1 MAIKLFGFSIGKE
14 ESNREAQ
21 EQPSFAL
28 PENEDGA
35 ITIEPTYASGM
46 AYGQFL
52 DMDGAAKNEA
62 ALVARYREMS
72 LFPECNFAIEDIVN
86 ETMVIQDNRPPV
98 QILLD
103 NVEQSDAIKTKIQD
117 EFDNVLHLLDFN
129 EYCFDIFR
137 RWYIDGRVYYHI
149 VIDVTN
155 PSAGIQELRSL
166 DPRKIRKVRE
176 TKRIKGPEGV
186 PLIKNPTEFYIYNE
200 SGFDNKKQ
208 GNDIKIAK
216 DSILHVHSGILN
228 TGKNMVLSQLHQA
241 IKPYNQLKMIEDA
254 VVIYR
259 IARAPE
265 RRIFY
270 VDVGNLPKVKAEQYL
285 RDIMVKFK
293 NRIVY
298 DSATGEV
305 RDDRSHRTM
314 MEDYWLPRREGGRGT
329 EITTLPGGTKLGE
342 IEDIQ
347 YFRKKLYKALQVP
360 DSRLESEAGF
370 NIGRSAEITRDEVKF
385 GKFIAKLRHR
395 FNHLFL
401 NLLETQLRLK
411 GIIVK
416 EDWDEMR
423 RNIKF
428 DYARDTHFME
438 LQEAEIM
445 RQRVELVRD
454 MEEFKGVYY
463 SSEWL
468 RKNILKQSDDDIKD
482 IDKQI
487 NAEPDPLPDDEEG
500 EGSAPP
506 PKAPVTP
513 PVE

>member
-1 MAIKLFGFSIGKE
+1 ML
-14 ESNREAQ
+14 
-21 EQPSFAL
+21 
-28 PENEDGA
+28 
-35 ITIEPTYASGM
+35 
-46 AYGQFL
+46 
-52 DMDGAAKNEA
+52 
-62 ALVARYREMS
+62 
-72 LFPECNFAIEDIVN
+72 
-86 ETMVIQDNRPPV
+86 
-98 QILLD
+98 
-103 NVEQSDAIKTKIQD
+103 
-117 EFDNVLHLLDFN
+117 
-129 EYCFDIFR
+129 
-137 RWYIDGRVYYHI
+137 
-149 VIDVTN
+149 
-155 PSAGIQELRSL
+155 
-166 DPRKIRKVRE
+166 
-176 TKRIKGPEGV
+176 
-186 PLIKNPTEFYIYNE
+186 
-200 SGFDNKKQ
+200 
-208 GNDIKIAK
+208 
-216 DSILHVHSGILN
+216 
-228 TGKNMVLSQLHQA
+228 
-241 IKPYNQLKMIEDA
+241 EDA

-270 VDVGNLPKVKAEQYL
+270 VDVGNLPKIKAEQYM

-298 DSATGEV
+298 DADSGEV

-314 MEDYWLPRREGGRGT
+314 LEDYWLPRREGGRGT
-329 EITTLPGGTKLGE
+329 EITTLPGGQNLGE

-347 YFRKKLYKALQVP
+347 YFRKKLYKALHVP
-360 DSRLESEAGF
+360 DSRLESESGF
-370 NIGRSAEITRDEVKF
+370 NIGRTTEITRDEVKF

-423 RNIKF
+423 PNIKF

-463 SSEWL
+463 SAEWL
-468 RKNILKQSDDDIKD
+468 RKNILKQSDDEIDD

-487 NAEPDPLPDDEEG
+487 NAEPDPLPDEEG
-500 EGSAPP
+500 ENGGPAPAP
-506 PKAPVTP
+506 APRPPVTP
-513 PVE
+513 TNGTSNNNGSEVL